1 MTQACCL
8 LNFVLSPLSFRAV
21 GAYSRARLR
30 CFVGEE
36 VPAMPCK
43 EAMTT
48 EILTAAPDQSVAQ
61 AVALM
66 DEHGIRAMPVVDSK
80 NNLVGMFGFD
90 PLLRALLPVSLTIGE
105 HEGLDLRLD
114 YVLHSSSGVAQR
126 LAKLMTRKVS
136 DVMSQELYTVHPE
149 TPLWEGVRLLVKYG
163 SPLPVVREESM
174 FLTGIMTAQTATKA
188 FLHIVDLMNEGKR
201 QKT

>member
-1 MTQACCL
+1 
-8 LNFVLSPLSFRAV
+8 
-21 GAYSRARLR
+21 
-30 CFVGEE
+30 
-36 VPAMPCK
+36 MPCK

-126 LAKLMTRKVS
+126 LAKLMARKVS
-136 DVMSQELYTVHPE
+136 EVMSQELYTVHPE